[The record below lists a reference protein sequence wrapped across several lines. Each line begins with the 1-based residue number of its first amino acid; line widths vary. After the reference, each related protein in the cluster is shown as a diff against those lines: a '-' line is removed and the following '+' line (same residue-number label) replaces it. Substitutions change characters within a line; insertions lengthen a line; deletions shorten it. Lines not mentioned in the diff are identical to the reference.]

1 MNKDLRQ
8 IATDLRIKQMKS
20 YSEIRKKLG
29 VPKSTLSY
37 WLKDLPLE
45 ESKIRELQKKG
56 WQKSEAS
63 RERYRNTMRLKKIA
77 KDEEI
82 YKKYI
87 TRFKNL
93 SKDVFFVAGLM
104 IYLGEGSKKDYTK
117 IVLTNTDPNIISFFI
132 KWAIEYLGVKRSDFR
147 VQLHL
152 YNNMNLEKE
161 LNLWQNK
168 LRIKR
173 SQFYKTSIRKLQAGS
188 FTYRDSVRHGTC
200 SVYLLGVDTKREL
213 SMAMKAF
220 VDSYITE

>member
-1 MNKDLRQ
+1 
-8 IATDLRIKQMKS
+8 
-20 YSEIRKKLG
+20 

-82 YKKYI
+82 YKKYL